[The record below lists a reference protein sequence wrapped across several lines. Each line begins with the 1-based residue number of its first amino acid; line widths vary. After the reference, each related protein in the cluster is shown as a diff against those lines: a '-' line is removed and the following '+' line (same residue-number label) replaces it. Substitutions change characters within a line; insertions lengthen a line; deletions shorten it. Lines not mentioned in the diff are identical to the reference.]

1 MVYDYKFLNPETNEE
16 FIITDC
22 EELTLKQ
29 ATKMAHEKGLL
40 FIGCSTR
47 TERRVMSKKFFFD
60 KFQRFKRRK
69 VLQVNNPSRV
79 FKYNLF

>member
-1 MVYDYKFLNPETNEE
+1 MVYDYKFLNPETNED

-60 KFQRFKRRK
+60 NSS
-69 VLQVNNPSRV
+69 VSNTG
-79 FKYNLF
+79 KYYK

>member
-29 ATKMAHEKGLL
+29 ATKMAHEKGL
-40 FIGCSTR
+40 SEPNQ
-47 TERRVMSKKFFFD
+47 ERCF
-60 KFQRFKRRK
+60 
-69 VLQVNNPSRV
+69 
-79 FKYNLF
+79 

>member
-1 MVYDYKFLNPETNEE
+1 MVRRDSLIIRNLMVYYYKFLNPETNEE
-16 FIITDC
+16 FIFTDC

-60 KFQRFKRRK
+60 NSS
-69 VLQVNNPSRV
+69 VSNAG
-79 FKYNLF
+79 KYYK